1 MSQRD
6 FIIPGDQ
13 LEQIVEDE
21 EVEEFIISDFS
32 HLPEKQDEE
41 RFESGQQMSRRAR
54 NKINSMPT
62 ELKNS
67 LTGSL
72 DKSK

>member
-41 RFESGQQMSRRAR
+41 RFESGQ
-54 NKINSMPT
+54 
-62 ELKNS
+62 
-67 LTGSL
+67 
-72 DKSK
+72 